1 MALYELSNSINARR
15 KMAWTQRHRE
25 SFKQGNAYLGLD
37 SIDLGQFI
45 CVKKMTD
52 ITDMYFQI
60 KTKLWTLYCTRL
72 LDNLRESFGL
82 PNPNM
87 EPFKA
92 IKAASPPLDPPG
104 VREGS
109 LGWQVVP

>member
-1 MALYELSNSINARR
+1 
-15 KMAWTQRHRE
+15 
-25 SFKQGNAYLGLD
+25 
-37 SIDLGQFI
+37 
-45 CVKKMTD
+45 MTD
-52 ITDMYFQI
+52 VLKYSQNILEMRSIVISNKNEIVDPLTCYLVFNP
-60 KTKLWTLYCTRL
+60 LH
-72 LDNLRESFGL
+72 NLRESFGL